1 MQCFKNVQP
10 RNDRIISN
18 QAKNKRG
25 GGREIEILKKQ
36 KRSVQHL
43 KQAKDYGLQ
52 TA

>member
-1 MQCFKNVQP
+1 MFLNVQT
-10 RNDRIISN
+10 RNDLLISN
-18 QAKNKRG
+18 QAL
-25 GGREIEILKKQ
+25 REIEILKKQ